1 MVFTPSLQPGR
12 SDSFRDLLETS
23 YEKRSLVHLAAGSQV
38 PLLKRNVWLVVRGMV
53 KLTAISIQGDELL
66 LGLAGPNEPFGDPLT
81 NVDAYSATTLV
92 STDLLCVSCEEI
104 QRSPHL
110 AMGLL
115 QGMAARYRQSE
126 ALLALLGLR
135 RIEERVRGFLEL
147 LAEEYGQ
154 PCEQG
159 LRLNLRLTHQDIAS
173 ALSTTR
179 VTVTRVVLRALAI
192 SWWVKRRFRRSPWSQ
207 GCPYSSASNSRNPRT
222 RSSTRRRPNSE
233 IRASD

>member
-12 SDSFRDLLETS
+12 SDSVRELLEAS

-38 PLLKRNVWLVVRGMV
+38 PCSSAVSGWWC
-53 KLTAISIQGDELL
+53 GD
-66 LGLAGPNEPFGDPLT
+66 GQAQCNHHPRRRAPAWPGRPDEPFGDPLT
-81 NVDAYSATTLV
+81 NVEAYSATTLV

-115 QGMAARYRQSE
+115 QGMAARYRQAE

-147 LAEEYGQ
+147 LTNDYGQ
-154 PCEQG
+154 PCEEG
-159 LRLNLRLTHQDIAS
+159 LRLEIKLTHQELAS

-179 VTVTRVVLRALAI
+179 VTVTRILGALREEGWLHIDSQRRLVVRHLP
-192 SWWVKRRFRRSPWSQ
+192 KRR
-207 GCPYSSASNSRNPRT
+207 
-222 RSSTRRRPNSE
+222 
-233 IRASD
+233 

>member
-12 SDSFRDLLETS
+12 SDSVRELLEAS

-38 PLLKRNVWLVVRGMV
+38 PLLKRSIWLVVRGMV
-53 KLTAISIQGDELL
+53 KLNAITIHGDELL

-81 NVDAYSATTLV
+81 NVDVYSATTLV

-147 LAEEYGQ
+147 LTNDYGQ
-154 PCEQG
+154 PCEEG
-159 LRLNLRLTHQDIAS
+159 LRLDIKLTHQELAS

-179 VTVTRVVLRALAI
+179 VTVTRILGALREEGWLHIDSQRRLVVRHLP
-192 SWWVKRRFRRSPWSQ
+192 KRR
-207 GCPYSSASNSRNPRT
+207 
-222 RSSTRRRPNSE
+222 
-233 IRASD
+233 

>member
-1 MVFTPSLQPGR
+1 MACSAMVFTPSLQPGR

-38 PLLKRNVWLVVRGMV
+38 PLLKRSVWLVVRGMV
-53 KLTAISIQGDELL
+53 KLSAITIQGDELL

-81 NVDAYSATTLV
+81 NVEAYSATTLV
-92 STDLLCVSCEEI
+92 DSDLLCVSCDEI

-135 RIEERVRGFLEL
+135 RIEDRVRGFLEL
-147 LAEEYGQ
+147 LAHDYGQ

-159 LRLNLRLTHQDIAS
+159 LRLQIKLTHQDLAS
-173 ALSTTR
+173 SLSTTR
-179 VTVTRVVLRALAI
+179 VTVTRILGALREEGWLQIDSQRHLVVSHLPQQHSLHR
-192 SWWVKRRFRRSPWSQ
+192 
-207 GCPYSSASNSRNPRT
+207 
-222 RSSTRRRPNSE
+222 
-233 IRASD
+233 